1 MMAVERGGE
10 VTGSGYIS
18 KVELTGIANGF
29 KVERKERTAKT
40 ATVWGYLPSIKED
53 CGKNEFGGKPGIP
66 FQPCQA

>member
-29 KVERKERTAKT
+29 KVERTDSKDSHSLGVFTTYQGRL
-40 ATVWGYLPSIKED
+40 W
-53 CGKNEFGGKPGIP
+53 
-66 FQPCQA
+66 